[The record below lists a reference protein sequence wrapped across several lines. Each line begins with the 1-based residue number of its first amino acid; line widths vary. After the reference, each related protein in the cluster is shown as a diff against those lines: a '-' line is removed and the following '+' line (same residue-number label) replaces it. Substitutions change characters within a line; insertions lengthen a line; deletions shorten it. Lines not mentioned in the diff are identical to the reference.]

1 VGGQGVS
8 ERSRCVFGADKVFTS
23 ALQRRAVICSSRPCQ
38 TDAHAINEQRQSG
51 RFADLNAI

>member
-8 ERSRCVFGADKVFTS
+8 VCVFGADKVFTS